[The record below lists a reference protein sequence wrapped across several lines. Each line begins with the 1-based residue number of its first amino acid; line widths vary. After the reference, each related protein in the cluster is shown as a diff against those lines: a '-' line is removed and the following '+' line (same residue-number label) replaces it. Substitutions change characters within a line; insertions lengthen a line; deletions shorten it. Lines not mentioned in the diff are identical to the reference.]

1 MLASIRSG
9 NVSRG
14 IIRQVYHEW
23 ISYGLLYDLGGIREL
38 EKQDSRFIVRPFE
51 MRDTAELLT
60 GDLVNAGCDERR
72 EVLRR
77 YALLAE
83 NIPSCYVVED
93 SVEGEPVF
101 MQWLITNEY
110 NDAMQKFFMGRFPR
124 LSAGEALLENAY
136 IPRRHRGKGIMSRAL
151 CAVVAHAKKIED
163 LRWLVTFVDK
173 HNAASLKGCLKAGF
187 YPFATRRDVH
197 MCFHRLRWREFF

>member
-1 MLASIRSG
+1 VLSSICSG
-9 NVSRG
+9 NLSRG
-14 IIRQVYHEW
+14 LLRQVYHEW
-23 ISYGLLYDLGGIREL
+23 ISYGLLYDLYGAREAESGEAGL
-38 EKQDSRFIVRPFE
+38 IVRPFE
-51 MRDTAELLT
+51 MRDTAVLLT

-136 IPRRHRGKGIMSRAL
+136 IPRRHRGK
-151 CAVVAHAKKIED
+151 
-163 LRWLVTFVDK
+163 
-173 HNAASLKGCLKAGF
+173 
-187 YPFATRRDVH
+187 
-197 MCFHRLRWREFF
+197 